1 MIYPWDEAIL
11 SLNMLRSSQIHI
23 APGPD
28 MAAMAPGTP
37 GAWPGHAPDLG
48 TNPRA
53 FLDCH
58 E

>member
-1 MIYPWDEAIL
+1 M
-11 SLNMLRSSQIHI
+11 

-28 MAAMAPGTP
+28 MAAVAPGTP
-37 GAWPGHAPDLG
+37 AVARPGNAPDLSTAALG
-48 TNPRA
+48 LKIPRYRAGRNPRA